1 MEKDTRYQPL
11 DKASIS
17 ADQISRP
24 SVSYWKDAWRR
35 FRKDKLA
42 VFGLVMILIVSLFAI
57 FGPMFCPYAYD
68 EADFLSI
75 AQWPSK
81 AHWFGTD
88 ALGRDLYVR
97 VLYGGIAGYFGGKVD
112 NVMMRIVDI
121 IIALPS
127 LLYTILLMM
136 LMGSNV
142 RSILIALC
150 LSSWVGTAR
159 ITRSQVVSLK
169 HQEYALAAKLAGA
182 SDFQILLRHLLPN
195 AMGPI
200 IVSVMFLI
208 PGAIFSEAFLS
219 FLGIGIQKPMA
230 SWGSLAN
237 DAIGTLTSA
246 PYQMFFPI
254 AAISLTMFSLNFIGD
269 GLRDAL
275 DPKLKK

>member
-1 MEKDTRYQPL
+1 M
-11 DKASIS
+11 
-17 ADQISRP
+17 
-24 SVSYWKDAWRR
+24 
-35 FRKDKLA
+35 RKFFKTILSDRQLTVGCVLLLLLLFVAFAGPVLA
-42 VFGLVMILIVSLFAI
+42 
-57 FGPMFCPYAYD
+57 PYDPYYYGSD
-68 EADFLSI
+68 ILSI
-75 AQWPSK
+75 PGTV
-81 AHWFGTD
+81 AH
-88 ALGRDLYVR
+88 ALGTNHLGQDIWSMIIYGVR
-97 VLYGGIAGYFGGKVD
+97 TSLMVALGSALLSALIGVIVGGVAGYFGGKVD